1 MIRDIWSF
9 PVNQKS
15 MIRSYLKIAVRNLLR
30 DRSFSFINILGLAI
44 GMASAILILLWVQNE
59 ISFDRFHKNGAR
71 LFEVWENDISDN
83 QIHTGVPTPQLMGPA
98 LKKDYPEIE
107 ASSRI
112 GWNQYILFNFKEKA
126 IKANGTW
133 ADPSFLAM
141 FSFPLLKG
149 DPATA
154 LNDPYSI
161 VITEKMAK
169 KVFGPEDPV
178 GKILKFDN
186 SENFRVTGVL
196 KNLPDNSQFDFEFLN
211 SAKFLE
217 SKGWMDA
224 DWTDVSIRTFVLL
237 HENASAASVDPK
249 IKNIIKKYSGGR
261 SKSEVFLYPVSLSRL
276 YSRFENGKPVGGR
289 IEVVRLFSIIAIFIL
304 LVACIN
310 FMNLS
315 TARSEKRAKEVGIR
329 KVSGALRKSL
339 IAQFLVESTLIA
351 MLAGILAIA
360 MVQLFLPAF
369 NVLTEKKLQIDFGN
383 FYFWC
388 AGAAFVMITGLL
400 AGSYPAF
407 FLSSFKPAAVLKG
420 SFRKINALVTPRKV
434 LVVSQFAFAIILVIC
449 TMIIVQQVKYAQA
462 RNSGYDKTGLAYVF
476 MEGDISKNYNL
487 IKNELVNS
495 GTARYVNQT
504 LAPLTQTWS
513 IGASLN
519 WTGKEPGARISFDRS
534 TTNENL
540 IKVAGLQLVSGRDI
554 DISNYPS
561 DSTACLINESAARV
575 MNMKNPVGQI
585 IYDDPVN
592 WHVVGVIKDFILLS
606 PYEKTRPIIFKGPKY
621 GTNVMNIK
629 FNQDRQISQNIAAT
643 EKIFKK
649 YNPAYPFE
657 YHFIDDEYAHKFNDE
672 QKTATLAALFAGLTI
687 FISCLGLFGLA
698 TYMAE
703 NRVKEIGVRKIL
715 GASVLSI
722 AGLLSR
728 DFVKLVFISILV
740 ASPVAWFSM
749 NKWLSGF
756 DYRIHISWYIFVS
769 AGSMAILIA
778 LLTVSFRAIR
788 AGLANPVKC
797 LRTE

>member
-1 MIRDIWSF
+1 MLRNYF
-9 PVNQKS
+9 
-15 MIRSYLKIAVRNLLR
+15 KIAVRNLFR

-59 ISFDRFHKNGAR
+59 ISFDRFHIKGTR
-71 LFEVWENDISDN
+71 LYEVWENDISDN
-83 QIHTGVPTPQLMGPA
+83 QINTGVATPQLMGPA
-98 LKKDYPEIE
+98 LKNDYPEIE

-112 GWNQYILFNFKEKA
+112 GWNNFILFNYKDKSL
-126 IKANGTW
+126 KANGTW

-141 FSFPLLKG
+141 FSFPLVKG

-154 LNDPYSI
+154 LNDPHSI
-161 VITEKMAK
+161 VITEKMAG
-169 KVFGPEDPV
+169 KVFGGDDPM

-186 SENFRVTGVL
+186 SENFRVTGIL

-211 SAKFLE
+211 SSRFLE

-224 DWTDVSIRTFVLL
+224 DWTDISIRTFVLL
-237 HENASAASVDPK
+237 NENTSVPAVNQK
-249 IKNIIKKYSGGR
+249 IRNIVKKYSGGR
-261 SKSEVFLYPVSLSRL
+261 SKSEVFLYPVGQNRL
-276 YSRFENGKPVGGR
+276 YSKFENGKPAGGR
-289 IEVVRLFSIIAIFIL
+289 IELVRLFSAIAILIL

-329 KVSGALRKSL
+329 KVSGALKKSL
-339 IAQFLVESTLIA
+339 VTQFLVESTLIA
-351 MLAGILAIA
+351 GLAGILAIGI
-360 MVQLFLPAF
+360 VQISLPAF

-388 AGAAFVMITGLL
+388 GAAAFVSITGIL

-434 LVVSQFAFAIILVIC
+434 LVVSQFSFAIMLVIC

-462 RNSGYDKTGLAYVF
+462 RNAGYDKTGLAYVF
-476 MEGDISKNYNL
+476 IEGDISKNYNL
-487 IKNELVNS
+487 IRNDLVNA

-513 IGASLN
+513 IGSSLN
-519 WTGKEPGARISFDRS
+519 WEGKEPDARISFDRS
-534 TTNENL
+534 ATNENL
-540 IKVAGLQLVSGRDI
+540 VKVAGLQLISGRDI
-554 DISNYPS
+554 DISGYPS

-575 MNMKNPVGQI
+575 MKMKNPLGKI

-621 GTNVMNIK
+621 GTNVVNIK
-629 FNQDRQISQNIAAT
+629 FNTAHSMSENLAAT

-728 DFVKLVFISILV
+728 DFIKLVFVSILV
-740 ASPVAWFSM
+740 ASPVAWLSM

-769 AGSMAILIA
+769 AGSIAIFIA
-778 LLTVSFRAIR
+778 LVTVSFRAIR
-788 AGLANPVKC
+788 AGLANPAKS